1 MYLYISH
8 YYSYDSL
15 IVSCPCTKQS
25 NNNRWTSPRLD
36 EDKKAIENDD
46 VLKLA
51 VLKLKNKFITETQ
64 ALLHGNLHTGSVL
77 VSPRKTFDIGPKCSF
92 YGPMGYDTG
101 AIIANLLLNYVSQ
114 TVLSSRTDNIIYSN
128 NNYAEWV
135 LSEVNSFWDT
145 FREEFLKLWNDP
157 NEHTGDAFQRA
168 LLHKNNSTSMP
179 LHFAKEEFM
188 SNLLEDTLGFA
199 GVEMLRRLVGTAHVE
214 DLECIGDIE
223 LRAQCER
230 HGLEIAKELIKNASM
245 FKSMNIVTMM
255 ACDKQCL
262 HWGLSN
268 GQPGERIEE
277 DEGVFIG
284 STFDEKPN
292 LGKQPIK
299 DTILDEELATISFSD
314 DEDHCCNAIGPVE
327 F

>member
-1 MYLYISH
+1 M
-8 YYSYDSL
+8 
-15 IVSCPCTKQS
+15 
-25 NNNRWTSPRLD
+25 
-36 EDKKAIENDD
+36 
-46 VLKLA
+46 LKLA

-77 VSPRKTFDIGPKCSF
+77 VSPGKTVIVGPKCSF
-92 YGPMGYDTG
+92 YGPMGFDMG

-114 TVLSSRTDNIIYSN
+114 TVLSSRTDSSIYGN

-135 LSEVNSFWDT
+135 LLEVNSFWDT

-157 NEHTGDAFQRA
+157 NEHTGDAFQHA
-168 LLHKNNSTSMP
+168 MLHNNNSTSMP
-179 LHFAKEEFM
+179 LYFAKEEFM

-245 FKSMNIVTMM
+245 LKSINVVTMM
-255 ACDKQCL
+255 ACDKQRL
-262 HWGLSN
+262 YWGLPDE
-268 GQPGERIEE
+268 QPGGRIEE
-277 DEGVFIG
+277 DEGVFMG

-292 LGKQPIK
+292 FGKQPIK
-299 DTILDEELATISFSD
+299 DTILDEELAAISFSD
-314 DEDHCCNAIGPVE
+314 DEDHYCNAIGPVE
-327 F
+327 V